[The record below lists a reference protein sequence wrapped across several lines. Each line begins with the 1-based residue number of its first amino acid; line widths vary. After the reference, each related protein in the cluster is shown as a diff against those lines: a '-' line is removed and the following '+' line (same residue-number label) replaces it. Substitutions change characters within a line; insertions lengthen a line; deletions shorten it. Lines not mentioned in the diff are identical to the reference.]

1 MARDIDV
8 IKQKLDLVDVI
19 KSYVSLSPAGKN
31 LKGICPFHQETRP
44 SFIVSPDRQIWHC
57 FGCGEGG
64 DIFKF
69 IMLYE
74 NFNFPEALSFLA
86 EKAGVEIEKISRGDR
101 RQFDVL
107 YEINEEAKRFF
118 VEELKKNKEALDY
131 LRKRGLKSSTIED
144 FELGFAPHGDF
155 LVRHLL
161 AEGFK
166 IDEIER
172 AGLVFKNKR
181 GLYQDRFAGR
191 IVFPIVNEIEKT
203 VAFTGRILKESE
215 NSPKYLNSPES
226 PVFDK
231 SKVLYGLCKSKSDI
245 IAKRVV
251 FLVEGQ
257 MDFLMSWQSGIK
269 NAVAVSGTGL
279 TSKHLTKLKRI
290 ADTIL
295 LSFDNDEGGLRAL
308 ERSLDLFSEFDF
320 YVKVVDLGKYGD
332 PADACLDDANFLRK
346 SIESA
351 KPAFVYLFEYY
362 FKDYE
367 KAEVA
372 KKKKI
377 IRHLLD
383 KISRLQSLVEQDIWI
398 NKLAEYSGIGEA
410 VLRGEMEGFLVK
422 GREKTEGEGK
432 IINNPQERID
442 VIARRL
448 ILLAFANSDF
458 MPLIKENWD
467 YLPSNYRQ
475 IVENGNDEQIAFLEL
490 ESTYEVGKLTPD
502 ALKKEVADLVRH
514 LKIEYLKKKQAEIKE
529 KMRAIE
535 DGDEKELSFLIDKF
549 HETARQIEELKRV

>member
-31 LKGICPFHQETRP
+31 LKGLCPFHQETKP

-144 FELGFAPHGDF
+144 FELGFAPYGDF
-155 LVRHLL
+155 LVRHFL

-181 GLYQDRFAGR
+181 GLYQNRFAGR

-231 SKVLYGLCKSKSDI
+231 SKVLYGLYKSKSDI
-245 IAKRVV
+245 VAKRAV

-269 NAVAVSGTGL
+269 NVVAVSGTGL

-332 PADACLDDANFLRK
+332 PADACLDDTDFLHK

-351 KPAFVYLFEYY
+351 KPAFVYLFDYY

-383 KISRLQSLVEQDIWI
+383 KISRLKSLVEQDIWI

-475 IVENGNDEQIAFLEL
+475 IVENRNDEQIAFLEL
-490 ESTYEVGKLTPD
+490 ESTYEMGKLTPD

-535 DGDEKELSFLIDKF
+535 DGNEKELSFLIDKF